1 MIKEAQIELRME
13 CGSEPDRGLFVTT
26 RNQENRL
33 KYNIR
38 IHIELM
44 TLEASSYDYLVSN
57 WIANVSLT
65 LPVFKRVGILYVRSP
80 FLNVLTVALSG

>member
-1 MIKEAQIELRME
+1 MIKGAQIEVRME
-13 CGSEPDRGLFVTT
+13 CGSEPDGGLFVTT

-38 IHIELM
+38 IYIELM
-44 TLEASSYDYLVSN
+44 THKTSSYDYLVSN

-65 LPVFKRVGILYVRSP
+65 LPVFQNVGNPLCP
-80 FLNVLTVALSG
+80 